1 VTFKFRIFPF
11 TMLFTLCC
19 LAFFAFLVGDVMRRE
34 GFYASIVLAILTLPI
49 MVALNITMFMGGM
62 NLIVDENGISRFL
75 MGKRMQFLQWSN
87 IKIIKDAVLPSPGS
101 QTQRFFT
108 ILPIKK
114 DPVGLFP
121 GGKIIFS
128 FTMDDRIAFVDQ
140 MNKYVQSNHIEIERV
155 RSGKSVI
162 CNEILVRE

>member
-1 VTFKFRIFPF
+1 
-11 TMLFTLCC
+11 MLFTLCC

-87 IKIIKDAVLPSPGS
+87 IKRTRDAVLSSPGG

-114 DPVGLFP
+114 DHFSLFP

-128 FTMDDRIAFVDQ
+128 FTMGNRTAFVDQ
-140 MNKYVQSNHIEIERV
+140 INKYVHSNHIEIERV
-155 RSGKSVI
+155 RAGKSLI
-162 CNEILVRE
+162 CSEILVRE